1 MPTTNKQDLVAEI
14 KAKFAASDAV
24 IMVDYRGLTNKEIET
39 LRVALRGVDASMKVY
54 KNSLTEIAMR
64 ELALPAMD
72 EILAGPT
79 AFVFANGEANV
90 SAKEIANFAKIH
102 KELELKGGLI
112 DSQVVGSDAIKAIAA
127 LPSRDELLS
136 KLLGTMKNPMANF
149 ARVIDAIG
157 KQKAEE
163 QAA

>member
-14 KAKFAASDAV
+14 KAKFAAADAV

>member
-24 IMVDYRGLTNKEIET
+24 IMVDYRGLTNKEIEI
-39 LRVALRGVDASMKVY
+39 LRVALRQHGASLKVY

-72 EILAGPT
+72 EVLAGPT
-79 AFVFANGEANV
+79 AFVFAMGEANV
-90 SAKEIANFAKIH
+90 AAKECANFAKTH

-112 DSQVVGSDAIKAIAA
+112 DSQVVGADAIKAIAA

>member
-14 KAKFAASDAV
+14 KAKFAAADAV

-79 AFVFANGEANV
+79 AFVFANGEANI

-127 LPSRDELLS
+127 LPSRDELLA

-157 KQKAEE
+157 KQKAEG

>member
-14 KAKFAASDAV
+14 KAKFAAADAV

-72 EILAGPT
+72 DILAGPT

-127 LPSRDELLS
+127 LPSRDELLA